1 MKIAVIGNS
10 HIAAVKYA
18 WEDRKIK
25 EHELTWFG
33 LAARDMSALFP
44 QDKCLVIDDELGMKQ
59 LAHQSGR
66 TGGICTSDFDS
77 FLICGCSAGIAA
89 CLFHQYLPYSSAAL
103 NMALSGFWEDSI
115 AFGLI
120 YTLRQI
126 TDKPV
131 WFVPTPLLA
140 LNSAEQHRLSRRLK
154 SVDRGHF
161 ESNTAY
167 QEFVENSARFW
178 RDQLQVILLP
188 QPVKTVE
195 NSLNTRLEYSVD
207 SIKRLTLGRHEKE
220 EHDADENVHMNPQY
234 GQAVLDAFF
243 SALDSD

>member
-18 WEDRKIK
+18 WEDWKDRA
-25 EHELTWFG
+25 HVLTWFG
-33 LAARDMSALFP
+33 LAARDMSGLFP
-44 QDKCLVIDDELGMKQ
+44 QGQCLVTDDELGMKH

-66 TGGICTSDFDS
+66 TGGICTSDFDG
-77 FLICGCSAGIAA
+77 FLICGCSSGIAA
-89 CLFHQYLPYSSAAL
+89 CLFHQNLPYSSAAL
-103 NMALSGFWEDSI
+103 KVALSGFWADST

-120 YTLRQI
+120 KKLRQI

-140 LNSAEQHRLSRRLK
+140 LNEAEQHRLSRRLEN
-154 SVDRGHF
+154 VDRGRF
-161 ESNTAY
+161 ESNLAY
-167 QEFVENSARFW
+167 QEFCDNSALFW
-178 RDQLQVILLP
+178 RDKLQVTLLP

-195 NSLNTRLEYSVD
+195 NSLNTRLEYSVN
-207 SIKRLTLGRHEKE
+207 SIKRLTLGRHEKQG
-220 EHDADENVHMNPQY
+220 HDADENVHMNPQY